1 MATYYQNISRK
12 LIKSALVSTCVFMY
26 LVFNFINF
34 IHSVWLFYTLDLIDK
49 GGILTVK
56 SIHEAEWKKKVKL
69 SPVAKK
75 LIHSN

>member
-34 IHSVWLFYTLDLIDK
+34 IHFVWLFYTLDFKDK

-56 SIHEAEWKKKVKL
+56 SIHEAE
-69 SPVAKK
+69 
-75 LIHSN
+75 

>member
-1 MATYYQNISRK
+1 MAIYYQNISRK
-12 LIKSALVSTCVFMY
+12 LTKSTLVSTCIFVY

-34 IHSVWLFYTLDLIDK
+34 VWLFYTLDFKDK

-56 SIHEAEWKKKVKL
+56 SIHEAEWKKSKI
-69 SPVAKK
+69 SPVAKN